1 MARAHRVHCQT
12 RCVLDYKGSQYTVVL
27 ENISINGALITLD
40 RNMMVHPEINESF
53 SLVLCNNPALCPP
66 KYPCRVVR
74 YSDDDVTVGIEFL
87 DVVWNTG
94 LA

>member
-1 MARAHRVHCQT
+1 MARAHRVHCKT
-12 RCVLDYKGSQYTVVL
+12 RCVLDYKGSQYSVVL

-40 RNMMVHPEINESF
+40 RSMDVHPAVNESF
-53 SLVLCNNPALCPP
+53 CLVLCNNPALCPH

-74 YSDDDVTVGIEFL
+74 YSDDVTVGIEFL